1 MAPALS
7 ALLWDVDGTLA
18 ETEFEGHRVAFNRSF
33 EAAGLPWRWDRP
45 TYGRLLAVGGG
56 HERITAFLE
65 QVEGRTPERGRVEE
79 LQRRKQTFYAELVQ
93 QGRLALRPGVA
104 RLVEEAA
111 AAGLRQGIVTTS
123 GRRAVQALLEGAP
136 PALGRAFEFWVCG
149 DDVARKKPDPEAY
162 RLALGQLAG
171 TGSEAV
177 DGEAGGEVAGVL
189 VLEDSPAG
197 LAAATGAGLSCLVCL
212 SAATREEPEA
222 RFSAARAVV
231 ESLEEP
237 GDTIVVRRGPPCPEG
252 QVTLSW
258 LERLLDTP

>member
-45 TYGRLLAVGGG
+45 TYGRLLEVGGG

-65 QVEGRTPERGRVEE
+65 QVEGRTPERGRVEQ
-79 LQRRKQTFYAELVQ
+79 LQRRKQAFYAELVQ

-104 RLVEEAA
+104 RLVADAA

-123 GRRAVQALLEGAP
+123 GRSAVQALLEGAP
-136 PALGRAFEFWVCG
+136 PALARAFDFWVCG

-177 DGEAGGEVAGVL
+177 GREVAGVL

-197 LAAATGAGLSCLVCL
+197 LAAATGAGLPCLVCL
-212 SAATREEPEA
+212 SAATREEPA
-222 RFSAARAVV
+222 SRFSAARAVV
-231 ESLEEP
+231 EGLEEP
-237 GDTIVVRRGPPCPEG
+237 GATVVVRRGPPCPEG

>member
-65 QVEGRTPERGRVEE
+65 QVEGRTPERERVEE
-79 LQRRKQTFYAELVQ
+79 LQRRKQAFYAELVR
-93 QGRLALRPGVA
+93 QGHLALRPGVA
-104 RLVEEAA
+104 RLVEAGA

-123 GRRAVQALLEGAP
+123 GRSAVQALLEGAP
-136 PALGRAFEFWVCG
+136 PALGRAFDFWVCG
-149 DDVARKKPDPEAY
+149 DDVGRKKPDPEAY
-162 RLALGQLAG
+162 RLALELLAG
-171 TGSEAV
+171 AVGGGVGEAV
-177 DGEAGGEVAGVL
+177 GEAVAGVL

-197 LAAATGAGLSCLVCL
+197 LAAASAAGLPCLVCL
-212 SAATREEPEA
+212 SAATREEPAA

-237 GDTIVVRRGPPCPEG
+237 GGRIVVRRGPPCPERR
-252 QVTLSW
+252 VTLSW

>member
-56 HERITAFLE
+56 HERITAFLRQE
-65 QVEGRTPERGRVEE
+65 EGRTPERGLVEE
-79 LQRRKQTFYAELVQ
+79 LQRRKQAFYAELVH
-93 QGRLALRPGVA
+93 QGGLALRPGVA
-104 RLVEEAA
+104 RLVADAA

-123 GRRAVQALLEGAP
+123 GRSAVQALLEGAP
-136 PALGRAFEFWVCG
+136 PALGRAFDFWVCG

-162 RLALGQLAG
+162 RLALGRLGPAE
-171 TGSEAV
+171 S
-177 DGEAGGEVAGVL
+177 GVL

-197 LAAATGAGLSCLVCL
+197 LAAATGAGLPCLVCL
-212 SAATREEPEA
+212 SVATREQPAA

-231 ESLEEP
+231 ESLEAP
-237 GDTIVVRRGPPCPEG
+237 GDRVIVRRGPPCPGG

>member
-1 MAPALS
+1 MALALS

-56 HERITAFLE
+56 HERITAFLR

-79 LQRRKQTFYAELVQ
+79 LQRRKQAFYAELVQ

-104 RLVEEAA
+104 QLVEAAA

-123 GRRAVQALLEGAP
+123 GRSAVQALLEGAP
-136 PALGRAFEFWVCG
+136 PALGRAFDFWVCG

-171 TGSEAV
+171 AVGEAV
-177 DGEAGGEVAGVL
+177 GGVL
-189 VLEDSPAG
+189 VLEDSPVG
-197 LAAATGAGLSCLVCL
+197 LAAATGAGLPCLVCL
-212 SAATREEPEA
+212 SAATREEPAA
-222 RFSAARAVV
+222 RFSAAKAVV

-237 GDTIVVRRGPPCPEG
+237 GDRIIVRRGPPCPEG

>member
-33 EAAGLPWRWDRP
+33 EAAGLPWRWEP
-45 TYGRLLAVGGG
+45 STYGRLLAVAGG
-56 HERITAFLE
+56 HERITAFLR

-79 LQRRKQTFYAELVQ
+79 LQHRKQAFYAELVQ
-93 QGRLALRPGVA
+93 QGGLALRPGVA
-104 RLVEEAA
+104 RLVAEAA
-111 AAGLRQGIVTTS
+111 AAGLRQVIVTTS
-123 GRRAVQALLEGAP
+123 GRGAVQALLEGAP
-136 PALGRAFEFWVCG
+136 PALGRAFDFWVCG

-162 RLALGQLAG
+162 RLALARLAG

-177 DGEAGGEVAGVL
+177 GGAASGVL

-197 LAAATGAGLSCLVCL
+197 LAAATGAGLPCLVCL
-212 SAATREEPEA
+212 SAATREEPDG

-231 ESLEEP
+231 ESLGEP
-237 GDTIVVRRGPPCPEG
+237 GNPIVVRRGPPCPAG

>member
-56 HERITAFLE
+56 HERITAFLR

-79 LQRRKQTFYAELVQ
+79 LQRRKQGFYAELVQ

-104 RLVEEAA
+104 RLVADAA

-123 GRRAVQALLEGAP
+123 GRSAVQALLEGAP
-136 PALGRAFEFWVCG
+136 PALGRAFDFWVCG

-162 RLALGQLAG
+162 RLALGQL
-171 TGSEAV
+171 
-177 DGEAGGEVAGVL
+177 GGEVAGVM
-189 VLEDSPAG
+189 VLEDSPVG

-212 SAATREEPEA
+212 SAATREEPA
-222 RFSAARAVV
+222 SRFSAARAVV
-231 ESLEEP
+231 EGLEEP
-237 GDTIVVRRGPPCPEG
+237 GATVVVRRGPPCPEG

>member
-56 HERITAFLE
+56 HERITAFLR

-79 LQRRKQTFYAELVQ
+79 LQRRKQACYAELVQ

-123 GRRAVQALLEGAP
+123 GRSAVQALLEGAP
-136 PALGRAFEFWVCG
+136 PALRRAFEFWVCG

-162 RLALGQLAG
+162 RLALGRLGVAEAG
-171 TGSEAV
+171 AV
-177 DGEAGGEVAGVL
+177 GEAVAGVL

-237 GDTIVVRRGPPCPEG
+237 GGKIGVRQGPPCPEG

>member
-45 TYGRLLAVGGG
+45 TYGGLLAVGGG
-56 HERITAFLE
+56 HERITAFLR

-79 LQRRKQTFYAELVQ
+79 LQRRKQAFYAELVQ

-104 RLVEEAA
+104 RLVADAA

-123 GRRAVQALLEGAP
+123 GRSAVQALLEGAP
-136 PALGRAFEFWVCG
+136 AALGRAFDFWVCG

-162 RLALGQLAG
+162 RLALGQL
-171 TGSEAV
+171 
-177 DGEAGGEVAGVL
+177 GGAESGVL
-189 VLEDSPAG
+189 MLEDSPVG

-212 SAATREEPEA
+212 SAATREEPA
-222 RFSAARAVV
+222 SRFSAARAVV

-237 GDTIVVRRGPPCPEG
+237 GATVVVRRGPPCPEG

>member
-65 QVEGRTPERGRVEE
+65 QVEGCTPERGRVEE
-79 LQRRKQTFYAELVQ
+79 LQRRKQAFYAELVRE
-93 QGRLALRPGVA
+93 GGLALRPGVA

-111 AAGLRQGIVTTS
+111 AAGLLQAIVTTS

-136 PALGRAFEFWVCG
+136 PALGGTFAFWVCG
-149 DDVARKKPDPEAY
+149 DDVVRKKPDPEAY
-162 RLALGQLAG
+162 RLALAQLG
-171 TGSEAV
+171 RTEGVKEGSV
-177 DGEAGGEVAGVL
+177 M

-197 LAAATGAGLSCLVCL
+197 LAAATGAGLPCLVCL
-212 SAATREEPEA
+212 SAATRQEPAA
-222 RFSAARAVV
+222 RFSDARAVV
-231 ESLEEP
+231 ESLDEP
-237 GDTIVVRRGPPCPEG
+237 GGMVRVRQGPACPGG

>member
-33 EAAGLPWRWDRP
+33 EASGLPWRWDRP
-45 TYGRLLAVGGG
+45 TYGGLLAVGGG
-56 HERITAFLE
+56 HERITAFLR
-65 QVEGRTPERGRVEE
+65 QVEGRTPEQGRVEE
-79 LQRRKQTFYAELVQ
+79 LQRRKQAFYAELVQ
-93 QGRLALRPGVA
+93 QGGLTLRPGVA
-104 RLVEEAA
+104 RLVADAA

-123 GRRAVQALLEGAP
+123 GRSAVQALLEGAP
-136 PALGRAFEFWVCG
+136 AALGRAIEFWVCG
-149 DDVARKKPDPEAY
+149 DDVVRKKPDPEAY
-162 RLALGQLAG
+162 RLALARLAG
-171 TGSEAV
+171 TGSEAE
-177 DGEAGGEVAGVL
+177 GEAVGGVL

-197 LAAATGAGLSCLVCL
+197 LAAATGAGLPCLVCL
-212 SAATREEPEA
+212 SATTREEPA
-222 RFSAARAVV
+222 SRFSAARAVV

>member
-33 EAAGLPWRWDRP
+33 AAAGLPWRWDRP

-56 HERITAFLE
+56 HERITAFLR

-79 LQRRKQTFYAELVQ
+79 LQRRKQAFYAELVR
-93 QGRLALRPGVA
+93 QGGLALRPGVA
-104 RLVEEAA
+104 RLVEAAA

-123 GRRAVQALLEGAP
+123 GRSAVQALLEGAP
-136 PALGRAFEFWVCG
+136 AALGRAFDFWVCG
-149 DDVARKKPDPEAY
+149 EDVARKKPDPEAY
-162 RLALGQLAG
+162 RLALRQLGGAE
-171 TGSEAV
+171 SEAV
-177 DGEAGGEVAGVL
+177 GGVL

-197 LAAATGAGLSCLVCL
+197 LTAATGAGLPCLVCL
-212 SAATREEPEA
+212 STATREEPEA
-222 RFSAARAVV
+222 RFHAAVAVV
-231 ESLEEP
+231 ESLEDP
-237 GDTIVVRRGPPCPEG
+237 GATVVVRRGPPCPAG

-258 LERLLDTP
+258 LERLLDPP

>member
-56 HERITAFLE
+56 HERITAFLR

-79 LQRRKQTFYAELVQ
+79 LQRRKQAFYAELVQ
-93 QGRLALRPGVA
+93 QGQLALRPGVA
-104 RLVEEAA
+104 RLVADAA

-123 GRRAVQALLEGAP
+123 GRSAVQALLEGAP
-136 PALGRAFEFWVCG
+136 PALGRAFDFWVCG
-149 DDVARKKPDPEAY
+149 DDVAHKKPDPEAY
-162 RLALGQLAG
+162 RLALGQL
-171 TGSEAV
+171 
-177 DGEAGGEVAGVL
+177 GGEVAGVM
-189 VLEDSPAG
+189 VLEDSPVG

-212 SAATREEPEA
+212 SAATREEPA
-222 RFSAARAVV
+222 TRFSDARAVV
-231 ESLEEP
+231 EGLEEP
-237 GDTIVVRRGPPCPEG
+237 GATVVVRRGPPCPEG

>member
-65 QVEGRTPERGRVEE
+65 QVEGSTPERGRVEE
-79 LQRRKQTFYAELVQ
+79 LQRRKQAIYAELVQ

-104 RLVEEAA
+104 RLVADAA

-123 GRRAVQALLEGAP
+123 GRSAVQALLEGAP
-136 PALGRAFEFWVCG
+136 PALARAFDFWVCG
-149 DDVARKKPDPEAY
+149 DEVARKKPDPEAY

-177 DGEAGGEVAGVL
+177 GREVAGVL

-197 LAAATGAGLSCLVCL
+197 LAAATGAGLPCLVCL

-231 ESLEEP
+231 ESLEES
-237 GDTIVVRRGPPCPEG
+237 GATVVVRRGPPCPEG

>member
-79 LQRRKQTFYAELVQ
+79 LQRRKQAFYAALVRE
-93 QGRLALRPGVA
+93 GGLALRPGVA

-111 AAGLRQGIVTTS
+111 AAGLRQAIVTTS
-123 GRRAVQALLEGAP
+123 GRSAVQALLEGAP
-136 PALGRAFEFWVCG
+136 SALGRAFAFWVCG

-162 RLALGQLAG
+162 RLALRQLGVMEG
-171 TGSEAV
+171 TKVG
-177 DGEAGGEVAGVL
+177 GVL

-197 LAAATGAGLSCLVCL
+197 LAAATGAGLPCLVCL
-212 SAATREEPEA
+212 STATREEPA
-222 RFSAARAVV
+222 SRFSAARAVI
-231 ESLEEP
+231 ESLEVP
-237 GDTIVVRRGPPCPEG
+237 GGMVSLRRGPPCPG
-252 QVTLSW
+252 SQVTLSW

>member
-56 HERITAFLE
+56 HERISAFLQ
-65 QVEGRTPERGRVEE
+65 QVEGRRPERGRVEE
-79 LQRRKQTFYAELVQ
+79 LQRRKQAFYAELLQ
-93 QGRLALRPGVA
+93 QGGLALRPGVA
-104 RLVEEAA
+104 RLVAAAA

-123 GRRAVQALLEGAP
+123 GRSAVRALLEGSPA
-136 PALGRAFEFWVCG
+136 ALGRAFDFWVCG
-149 DDVARKKPDPEAY
+149 EDVARKKPDPEAY
-162 RLALGQLAG
+162 RLALAQL
-171 TGSEAV
+171 
-177 DGEAGGEVAGVL
+177 GGMEGRIL

-197 LAAATGAGLSCLVCL
+197 LAAATDAGLPCLVCL
-212 SAATREEPEA
+212 SAATRKEPSG
-222 RFSAARAVV
+222 RFSTARAVV

-237 GDTIVVRRGPPCPEG
+237 GAAIVVRKGPPCPGGE
-252 QVTLSW
+252 VTLSW

>member
-56 HERITAFLE
+56 HERITAFLR

-79 LQRRKQTFYAELVQ
+79 LQRRKQAFYAELVQ
-93 QGRLALRPGVA
+93 QGHLALRPGVA
-104 RLVEEAA
+104 RLVADAA

-123 GRRAVQALLEGAP
+123 GRSAVQALLEGAP
-136 PALGRAFEFWVCG
+136 PALGRAFDFWVCG

-162 RLALGQLAG
+162 RLALGQL
-171 TGSEAV
+171 
-177 DGEAGGEVAGVL
+177 GGEVAGVM
-189 VLEDSPAG
+189 VLEDSPVG

-212 SAATREEPEA
+212 SAATREEPA
-222 RFSAARAVV
+222 TRFSDARAVV
-231 ESLEEP
+231 EGLEEP
-237 GDTIVVRRGPPCPEG
+237 GATVVVRRGPPCPEG

>member
-56 HERITAFLE
+56 HERITAFLR

-79 LQRRKQTFYAELVQ
+79 LQRCKQAFYAELVQ
-93 QGRLALRPGVA
+93 QGGLALRPGVA
-104 RLVEEAA
+104 RLVEDAA

-123 GRRAVQALLEGAP
+123 GRSAVQALLEGAP
-136 PALGRAFEFWVCG
+136 AALGRAFEFWVCG

-162 RLALGQLAG
+162 RLALGRLGVA
-171 TGSEAV
+171 
-177 DGEAGGEVAGVL
+177 EAGAGDEAVAGVL

-197 LAAATGAGLSCLVCL
+197 LAAATGAGLPCLVCL
-212 SAATREEPEA
+212 SAATREEPAA

-237 GDTIVVRRGPPCPEG
+237 GATVVVRRGPPCPEG